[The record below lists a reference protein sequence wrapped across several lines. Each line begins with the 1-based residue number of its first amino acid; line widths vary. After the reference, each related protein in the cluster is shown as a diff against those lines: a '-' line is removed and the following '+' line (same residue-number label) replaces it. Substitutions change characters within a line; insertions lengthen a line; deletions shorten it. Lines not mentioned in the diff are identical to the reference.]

1 MLQDIIPDRGVLAG
15 EGAQALHKVG
25 VGQKADVQNQV
36 GSRGDAVFV
45 SKGNQMEP
53 EALLGG
59 EVGIL
64 FLDQLPQLMGGVI
77 GAVDDA
83 LRQAPQAG
91 QGFPFRPQG
100 LGDGFPV
107 RQGVLAPGL
116 AEPPDEGLFIGL
128 QEDEVE
134 FEPLALQA
142 AEDPGIILQKPLGTH
157 VHYQGDLAAVPGG
170 AGLHVQ
176 EPRQQA

>member
-1 MLQDIIPDRGVLAG
+1 
-15 EGAQALHKVG
+15 
-25 VGQKADVQNQV
+25 
-36 GSRGDAVFV
+36 
-45 SKGNQMEP
+45 MEP

-59 EVGIL
+59 KFGIL
-64 FLDQLPQLMGGVI
+64 FLDQLPQLMRGVM

-91 QGFPFRPQG
+91 HGFPFRSQG

-107 RQGVLAPGL
+107 RQGVLPAGL
-116 AEPPDEGLFIGL
+116 AEPPDEGFFIGL

-142 AEDPGIILQKPLGTH
+142 VEDPGVILQKPLGTH
-157 VHYQGDLAAVPGG
+157 VHHQGDFAAVPGG
-170 AGLHVQ
+170 AGSAFAGTAAASLRGGCRRRNSRR
-176 EPRQQA
+176 PPGRATPCSSPSPTAR